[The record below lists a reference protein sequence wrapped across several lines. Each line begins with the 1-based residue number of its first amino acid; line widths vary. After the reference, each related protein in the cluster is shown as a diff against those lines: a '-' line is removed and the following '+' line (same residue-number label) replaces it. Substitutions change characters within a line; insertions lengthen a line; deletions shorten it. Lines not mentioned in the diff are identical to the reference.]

1 MLPVRGPVGTSGRY
15 ILGERLEGGGVSE
28 VYRAEPVEA
37 QFDGPIVLKRM
48 PAALASVPDFIA
60 SFVDEARLAMRLDHP
75 HIAKVHDFVASEEG
89 VFLVM
94 EMVDGPDLQAILRHY
109 GKLGRALP
117 SEVAAYIACQALDA
131 LDYAHRMSGADGEP
145 LGIVHRG
152 IAPDTIALTRGGQVK
167 LMDFGVA
174 RLAALGRTSDPAMP
188 KRDLGY
194 LSAEQIRGE
203 PIDGRCDVWAM
214 GIVLAEMLMGTRLFS
229 AEDDVELLLMVRR
242 GDLSR
247 LDAHGEHIPRPLE
260 AIVRK
265 ALAVD
270 LEQRYPSA
278 RAFHDALESYLASN
292 RRRMSGVPVVD
303 QVRDLERQVAAVAAA
318 PRARASTGG
327 SAPLGRIQ
335 LAKASPP
342 AGVRAISDDDKPAP
356 RTLPRAQTSP
366 PEGPLTPGRVV
377 DILCSI
383 VRDRRTG
390 VLVLQ
395 REELVKRAWFH
406 DGSPVFVASNVT
418 EDRFGEFLVRRGVLA
433 RAQLDDVLAVL
444 DRYQGRMGQAL
455 VSLGLLEPVDAIRLL
470 AAQVSAK
477 LVAACAWQDGTYEFR
492 DGERNPWPAL
502 TLELDTHAI
511 VGKAL
516 SCLPVDRLEAWAA
529 RVEDSRAEL
538 EAGKL
543 GAFGFDATSVDRL
556 AALAAGRDTLGSMI
570 GRLPTPERLHLTAI
584 AYVLWRCGLL
594 RLGA

>member
-15 ILGERLEGGGVSE
+15 VIGERLEGGGVPE

-37 QFDGPIVLKRM
+37 QFDGPIVLRRM
-48 PAALASVPDFIA
+48 PAALADVPDFIA
-60 SFVDEARLAMRLDHP
+60 MFVDEARVAMRLDHP

-89 VFLVM
+89 VFLVT
-94 EMVDGPDLQAILRHY
+94 ELVDGPDLHAVLAHY
-109 GKLGRALP
+109 AKLGRTLS
-117 SEVAAYIACQALDA
+117 SEVAAYIACHALDA
-131 LDYAHRMSGADGEP
+131 LDYAHRASGPDGAP

-152 IAPDTIALTRGGQVK
+152 IAPATIALTRRGQVK

-174 RLAALGRTSDPAMP
+174 RLTALGRRSDPAMP
-188 KRDLGY
+188 TCDLGY

-203 PIDGRCDVWAM
+203 PLDGRCDVWSM

-229 AEDDVELLLMVRR
+229 AEDDVELLLMIRR

-247 LDAHGEHIPRPLE
+247 LETHGEHIPRQLE

-270 LEQRYPSA
+270 REQRYPTA

-292 RRRMSGVPVVD
+292 RRRSGPIVD
-303 QVRDLERQVAAVAAA
+303 HVRDLERQVAAVASA
-318 PRARASTGG
+318 PRQRASTGG

-342 AGVRAISDDDKPAP
+342 AGVRSLSEDDKPAP
-356 RTLPRAQTSP
+356 RALPRAQTSP
-366 PEGPLTPGRVV
+366 PEGPLAPGRVV
-377 DILCSI
+377 DLLCSL

-390 VLVLQ
+390 VLVLE
-395 REELVKRAWFH
+395 REELFKRAWFH
-406 DGSPVFVASNVT
+406 DGNPVFVASNVV

-470 AAQVSAK
+470 AAQVSTK

-502 TLELDTHAI
+502 TLELNTHAI

-516 SCLPVDRLEAWAA
+516 SCLPVDRLEAWAT
-529 RVEDSRAEL
+529 RVEESRAEL
-538 EAGKL
+538 DMARL
-543 GAFGFDATSVDRL
+543 GAFGFDATSLDRL
-556 AALAAGRDTLGSMI
+556 AELAGHTIGTMI
-570 GRLPTPERLHLTAI
+570 ARRPTPERLHLTAI